1 MGLLVLV
8 LLLVPLALC
17 VMMISWIDWSR
28 YWLAAFKNEV
38 SFWAAAAAAVIID
51 PFRDSM
57 GLSGIFKSTPALSIS
72 SSCVSRLLFRMVD
85 ELTAVSTCV
94 FRREMCVF
102 CVLFLLDSEA
112 RWPTCVDKLFVW
124 R

>member
-1 MGLLVLV
+1 ML
-8 LLLVPLALC
+8 
-17 VMMISWIDWSR
+17 
-28 YWLAAFKNEV
+28 
-38 SFWAAAAAAVIID
+38 AAAAAAVIID

-85 ELTAVSTCV
+85 EFTAVSTCV
-94 FRREMCVF
+94 FRRETCVF
-102 CVLFLLDSEA
+102 YVFFLLDSEA
-112 RWPTCVDKLFVW
+112 RWPTCVDKLLVW